1 MDQDAY
7 QIISHTAC
15 WIVNS
20 IFTFQNTSYSIDI
33 EYDLVDDSDEF
44 STQILAVSQFSC
56 YWKKIIFSI
65 QGES

>member
-44 STQILAVSQFSC
+44 STQTLAVA
-56 YWKKIIFSI
+56 
-65 QGES
+65 